1 MNNKYC
7 YKIMVTYIY
16 LDDTVDEYYLNGV
29 YIDFN
34 KAVAKAD
41 KTMKDI
47 LEQANFDHEKIEY
60 QDYEEDEYQAMIY
73 LKNHPKIESIWVEIE
88 QGKEILG

>member
-1 MNNKYC
+1 
-7 YKIMVTYIY
+7 MVTYIY
-16 LDDTVDEYYLNGV
+16 LDDTADEYYLNGV

-47 LEQANFDHEKIEY
+47 LEQADFDHEEIEHENHEY
-60 QDYEEDEYQAMIY
+60 QIMTC
-73 LKNHPKIESIWVEIE
+73 LKNHPKIESIWVEVE
-88 QGKEILG
+88 QGEEILD

>member
-1 MNNKYC
+1 
-7 YKIMVTYIY
+7 MVTFIY

-47 LEQANFDHEKIEY
+47 LEQADFDHEEIEY
-60 QDYEEDEYQAMIY
+60 GNYEYQIMTY
-73 LKNHPKIESIWVEIE
+73 LKNHSKIESIWVEIE
-88 QGKEILG
+88 QGKEILD

>member
-1 MNNKYC
+1 MDNKYC

-16 LDDTVDEYYLNGV
+16 LDGTADEYYLNGV

-34 KAVAKAD
+34 KVVAKAD

-47 LEQANFDHEKIEY
+47 LEQADFDHEEIEHGDYEY
-60 QDYEEDEYQAMIY
+60 QIMTY
-73 LKNHPKIESIWVEIE
+73 LKSHPKIESIWVEVE
-88 QGKEILG
+88 QGKEILD